1 MEQTGLRFI
10 TTAES
15 RYAMIELE
23 CLGAAWA
30 MSKCKQF
37 LEGLPTFEL
46 VLDHRPL
53 MGCRGVYA
61 VLSQASRTII
71 QIQNKFIEN

>member
-61 VLSQASRTII
+61 VLSLAAEPLLGIRI
-71 QIQNKFIEN
+71 NL